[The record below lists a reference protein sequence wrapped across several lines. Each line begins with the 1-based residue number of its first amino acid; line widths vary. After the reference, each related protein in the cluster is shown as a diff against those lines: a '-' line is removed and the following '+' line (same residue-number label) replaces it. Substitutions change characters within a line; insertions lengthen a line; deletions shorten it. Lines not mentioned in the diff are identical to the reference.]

1 MQLFDPQTP
10 SPIPPSLLPRPQ
22 HKVVPTLSSPACR
35 CKLNLFLMCF
45 KPVPA
50 APMPSTNSCMQ
61 ALQWPLSESVYKGEE
76 FIKGASTPRDIQP
89 KPSTHLFCPGVKQ
102 PWPFAVFNKLYKPEK
117 QSKTYYLKSV
127 RWSQYRW
134 TGSLPGK
141 TQGNRPA
148 PNLPTITTVLLR
160 LAKK

>member
-1 MQLFDPQTP
+1 MQLFDPSSP
-10 SPIPPSLLPRPQ
+10 YPIPLFLLPRPQ

-127 RWSQYRW
+127 SSSHGKISQ
-134 TGSLPGK
+134 
-141 TQGNRPA
+141 
-148 PNLPTITTVLLR
+148 V
-160 LAKK
+160 